1 MTVQDTSRKIMRKTS
16 LLMSKFNLQ
25 LLKTW
30 ILNFAH
36 VHSKGRKL
44 GMFILFQSKF
54 PTNSPISHRFPTNW
68 PISIFKRSDTR
79 TPQDLLLG
87 KNCFVLGLLAR
98 DIANHSFEHTFDPGL
113 KHLEWKID
121 YLRSFFTLSSGWSVW
136 RPVRQVSL
144 ATLSKFAD
152 NLILSPYHS
161 KYLHHDLHWRQLLVP
176 MVPKWG
182 R

>member
-1 MTVQDTSRKIMRKTS
+1 MRKTS

-44 GMFILFQSKF
+44 GMFILFQSK
-54 PTNSPISHRFPTNW
+54 FPTNW

-144 ATLSKFAD
+144 ATVSKFAD
-152 NLILSPYHS
+152 KLILSPYHS
-161 KYLHHDLHWRQLLVP
+161 KYLHHDLH
-176 MVPKWG
+176 
-182 R
+182 

>member
-16 LLMSKFNLQ
+16 FLMSQFKLQ

-68 PISIFKRSDTR
+68 PISIFKRLDTR

-87 KNCFVLGLLAR
+87 KNYFVLGLLAR
-98 DIANHSFEHTFDPGL
+98 DISNHSFEHTFDPGL
-113 KHLEWKID
+113 KA
-121 YLRSFFTLSSGWSVW
+121 LSERLTSWEAFSD
-136 RPVRQVSL
+136 
-144 ATLSKFAD
+144 F
-152 NLILSPYHS
+152 
-161 KYLHHDLHWRQLLVP
+161 LLVE
-176 MVPKWG
+176 MFDVQEDNCLLLQWQSSLII
-182 R
+182 

>member
-1 MTVQDTSRKIMRKTS
+1 MTVQDTPRKIMRKTS

-54 PTNSPISHRFPTNW
+54 PTNSS
-68 PISIFKRSDTR
+68 ISIFKRSDSR

-144 ATLSKFAD
+144 ATVSKFAD